1 MSRTTALVDQI
12 AEIRRLVDAIP
23 AGAER
28 AKIEARFVRA
38 TTDVARKISAAA
50 KAKAKEK
57 RR

>member
-12 AEIRRLVDAIP
+12 TEIRRLIDAVP

-50 KAKAKEK
+50 KAKAKK
-57 RR
+57 Q